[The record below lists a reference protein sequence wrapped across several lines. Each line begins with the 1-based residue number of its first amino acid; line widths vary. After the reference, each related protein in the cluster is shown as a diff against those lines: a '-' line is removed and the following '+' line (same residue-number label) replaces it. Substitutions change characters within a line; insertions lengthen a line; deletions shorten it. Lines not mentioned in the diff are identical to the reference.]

1 VRRSGYADEMLL
13 VPLLALLAAAPAQ
26 RLVVV
31 DVDAPDMMMGL
42 AGQVTRAVLTEAAT
56 QKFVVTS
63 PDDLRK
69 ALPTRQY
76 ETLRKCGGKPA
87 CVAQA
92 LDGQPNIGRVV
103 VGQLNRDEKNY
114 LLRLW
119 LIDVPT
125 LTVVADVDRA
135 VLIAARRLQKDLDEA
150 VPRLLRG
157 EREARGSLTLESNRA
172 DAQIFV
178 NGEFVGVPPVTLTLK
193 PGKYEVKLER
203 KKYLSVT
210 RLLAV
215 EANQK
220 ATERIV
226 LLLRP
231 GEVADEDEPSLVKKA
246 PGGAAATSTA
256 GLVLSAPTWISL
268 ITTVAAGGTSLY
280 FAFTSR
286 AQEQHLLAGFDATA
300 GVYSGF
306 RTEAVAAQQNALIAN
321 VLFGVTG
328 AAFVATVIFF
338 VRDVLSMSQSTVTVA
353 PALTGNGGGL
363 VVGGRF

>member
-1 VRRSGYADEMLL
+1 MTL

-42 AGQVTRAVLTEAAT
+42 AGQVTRAVLTEAAA

-63 PDDLRK
+63 PEDLRK
-69 ALPTRQY
+69 ALPSRQY

-92 LDGQPNIGRVV
+92 LEGQPTIGRVV
-103 VGQLNRDEKNY
+103 LGQLTRDEKNY

-125 LTVVADVDRA
+125 LAVVADVDRA
-135 VLIAARRLQKDLDEA
+135 VLIAARRFQKDLDEA

-157 EREARGSLTLESNRA
+157 EREARGTLTIESNRP
-172 DAQIFV
+172 DAQITI

-215 EANQK
+215 EANQTS
-220 ATERIV
+220 TERIV

-231 GEVADEDEPSLVKKA
+231 GEVADDDEPLGVKKA
-246 PGGAAATSTA
+246 APGSPAVAASAP
-256 GLVLSAPTWISL
+256 GLVLSPPTWIAL
-268 ITTVAAGGTSLY
+268 VATVAAGATSMY
-280 FAFTSR
+280 FGFTAR

-300 GVYSGF
+300 GVYTGF

-328 AAFVATVIFF
+328 AAFVTTVILF
-338 VRDVLSMSQSTVTVA
+338 VRDVLNMSHPAVSVA
-353 PALTGNGGGL
+353 PVLNGSGGGL
-363 VVGGRF
+363 VVGGQF